1 MEKDF
6 SSKFG
11 DNLEQHLVNL
21 KNRQSLAITIDK
33 DQVLADKIET
43 WFNDFEENLKI
54 LFEDDS
60 VCLGFYADTL
70 RFSII
75 QKDKPTYSFQTLSA
89 GYRAIFD
96 VYAELIMR
104 TEYFKVMPGD
114 LTGVVLID
122 EIDSHL
128 HVSLQRLML
137 PFFTN
142 SFPNIQ
148 FIVTTHSPFVLMSTP
163 DTMVF
168 DLAKNEPITDDLS
181 YYTYSAIMKGLW
193 NVKPIS
199 VTLEN
204 ALKELSAIINAH
216 QKDYEKLAGIVE
228 KLKSYEDV
236 MDSQSRALFLLGVEA
251 LKEAEHN
258 V

>member
-1 MEKDF
+1 MKKGYA
-6 SSKFG
+6 SKFG

-21 KNRQSLAITIDK
+21 MNRQSLAITK
-33 DQVLADKIET
+33 DNDNTLANKIET
-43 WFNDFEENLKI
+43 WFHDFETNLKI

-60 VCLGFYADTL
+60 VYLDFNSDTL
-70 RFSII
+70 RFSIV
-75 QKDKPTYSFQTLSA
+75 QKCKPPYGFQTLSA

-96 VYAELIMR
+96 IYAELIMR
-104 TEYFKVMPGD
+104 TEYFKVMPKD

-128 HVSLQRLML
+128 HVSLQRLIL

-163 DTMVF
+163 DTVVF

-181 YYTYSAIMKGLW
+181 YYTYSAVMKGLW

-204 ALKELSAIINAH
+204 AVKELSAIINAP
-216 QKDYEKLAGIVE
+216 QKDYKKLAGIIG
-228 KLKSYEDV
+228 KLKSHEAV

-251 LKEAEHN
+251 LEEAENN